1 MPAALGRVDNGW
13 EGVGV
18 CCCCC
23 CCCCLGRRGEVNSR
37 QVVGAEVGPK
47 APPLLVPLRK
57 SSSKSMPKPT
67 PSLLLPAKEEKRG
80 DDDEE
85 EDGLCRLRWDGGA
98 AADGGRGR
106 RD

>member
-1 MPAALGRVDNGW
+1 
-13 EGVGV
+13 
-18 CCCCC
+18 
-23 CCCCLGRRGEVNSR
+23 
-37 QVVGAEVGPK
+37 
-47 APPLLVPLRK
+47 
-57 SSSKSMPKPT
+57 MPKPT